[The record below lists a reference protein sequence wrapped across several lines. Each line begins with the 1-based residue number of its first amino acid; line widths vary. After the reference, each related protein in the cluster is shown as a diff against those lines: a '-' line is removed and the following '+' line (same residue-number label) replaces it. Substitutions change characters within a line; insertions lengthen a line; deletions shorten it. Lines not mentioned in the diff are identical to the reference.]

1 MSLVT
6 SRLRLFVALV
16 RPPVLVLFALYAA
29 LGASGGGR
37 AEDPLLL
44 ARILLP
50 VTAFLLFSVA
60 CNDLADERIDR
71 VNLAGDPRRPLVVG
85 GGALRREMI
94 TAAAV
99 GAPVA
104 LGGGFLLGVGP
115 GVVLALGLAVSAGYS
130 LHPVRLADRGAL
142 ASLALPACYVATPYL
157 VGRLATAPR
166 VGGREL
172 LFLAGLYV
180 GFIGRILLKD
190 FRDLRGDALFG
201 KRTFLV
207 RHGRVAT
214 CALSAV
220 CWTLGTGLLLAGLP
234 PATPEFVL
242 ASLLDCAA
250 VLWLLLRLARETH
263 PHREERL
270 ISAVA
275 ILGRG
280 LLLLL
285 LAHLAAP
292 HLRYHGRPPEDAI
305 TLALLV
311 LTLGQTHAILRHG
324 PAVRR
329 HVPTRY
335 RDAAGP
341 LKADRRGL

>member
-1 MSLVT
+1 VVVGDGDAGFVERVQHRAVEFDGDPVT
-6 SRLRLFVALV
+6 
-16 RPPVLVLFALYAA
+16 PQ
-29 LGASGGGR
+29 GAFGGR
-37 AEDPLLL
+37 VQTQPL
-44 ARILLP
+44 
-50 VTAFLLFSVA
+50 
-60 CNDLADERIDR
+60 
-71 VNLAGDPRRPLVVG
+71 
-85 GGALRREMI
+85 
-94 TAAAV
+94 
-99 GAPVA
+99 
-104 LGGGFLLGVGP
+104 
-115 GVVLALGLAVSAGYS
+115 
-130 LHPVRLADRGAL
+130 
-142 ASLALPACYVATPYL
+142 
-157 VGRLATAPR
+157 
-166 VGGREL
+166 
-172 LFLAGLYV
+172 
-180 GFIGRILLKD
+180 
-190 FRDLRGDALFG
+190 RDLRGDALFG

-292 HLRYHGRPPEDAI
+292 HLRYHGRLPEDAI

-311 LTLGQTHAILRHG
+311 LTLGQSHAMLRHG

-341 LKADRRGL
+341 AVSQATTPAAGSLKADRQGL